1 MLGYEYSGARRVA
14 GMAKRRKVSNLLALT
29 LLSQLMERPRYPYE
43 MATVLRERGKDKAI
57 KINWGSLY
65 TVVQNLEKS
74 GFIEAIGVVREGRQP
89 ERTTYRIT
97 EQGRAELEDWLRE
110 LIGEPEREYTRF
122 EAGLGEGGI
131 LGPDEVTAL
140 LRRRLAALEADIERE
155 QAELVKAAGEVPRLF
170 LIENEYYLAM
180 RRAEAGWVRALLAEL
195 DDGTFPGID
204 FWRALHASGAL
215 DGSGTVPEFPEGAAP
230 WEVLPDS

>member
-65 TVVQNLEKS
+65 TVVQNLEKN
-74 GFIEAIGVVREGRQP
+74 GFIEAIEVVREGRQP

-140 LRRRLAALEADIERE
+140 LRRRLAALEADNERE
-155 QAELVKAAGEVPRLF
+155 EAELVKAAGEVPRLF